1 MKGPQIRYVTVDYGS
16 CPKGRKEIIIVGF
29 WCFLGFEFNF
39 LVVSIIC
46 NITTNWKFV
55 LSFRINGKKL
65 PSPSTFSDVKIICT
79 CYFKWTFCLVTLS
92 TIVINI
98 LILKLYYSFC
108 ISKIDSIY
116 RYCLTFS
123 YKCHGVNNYGKKI
136 LYAKRNDLEYVRCL
150 GSLCR
155 TPEAKCRCIADQYKP
170 NCNLYSLFW
179 VVLYLT

>member
-1 MKGPQIRYVTVDYGS
+1 MFSWLWIQ
-16 CPKGRKEIIIVGF
+16 
-29 WCFLGFEFNF
+29 F

-136 LYAKRNDLEYVRCL
+136 LYAKTEMISSTCVVWASYAVRQRQ
-150 GSLCR
+150 SV
-155 TPEAKCRCIADQYKP
+155 D
-170 NCNLYSLFW
+170 
-179 VVLYLT
+179 V

>member
-1 MKGPQIRYVTVDYGS
+1 MSDKMTILRHNERTS
-16 CPKGRKEIIIVGF
+16 KGRKEIIIVGF
-29 WCFLGFEFNF
+29 WCFLGFEFNNF
-39 LVVSIIC
+39 LVVSVVC

-79 CYFKWTFCLVTLS
+79 FYFKWTFCLVTLS

-98 LILKLYYSFC
+98 LILKLYYSLC

-136 LYAKRNDLEYVRCL
+136 LYAKTEMISSTCVVWVSYAVRQRQ
-150 GSLCR
+150 SV
-155 TPEAKCRCIADQYKP
+155 D
-170 NCNLYSLFW
+170 
-179 VVLYLT
+179 V